1 MWKTTYQSGGSL
13 MYFKCNK
20 KDLVDAVNVVQKAVA
35 AKSTNPLY
43 EGIFLEAK
51 GSTITLRGTETDV
64 SIETVFLTEVIEEG
78 KIVVDS
84 KMFGDIIRK
93 LPNNVITLEKQ
104 DNNSI
109 RISAEK
115 SVLNLLYMD
124 ATNFPEFPRVVD
136 SNKLTFPQSG
146 LKKMVKNVLF
156 SVAQEDTRP
165 ILMGVLFEIKEGKI
179 NLVAMDGY
187 RLAMVSE
194 DIEEDRQY
202 AKVVSGRTLRDV
214 LSLLDD
220 TEKDITISF
229 TDNHALFEVDSVK
242 IISRLLQGEYLRY
255 ENMIPDYSKLS
266 VVIERSEFLEAVDR
280 ANVMANEG
288 SSNLI
293 KLNFEDNNIVIASNS
308 KLGKLREEVY
318 GEMTGEPLEIA
329 FNAKYIMDILKAVD
343 DEKIVM
349 EMTSNISPC
358 VIRPNENLSSLYLVL
373 PVRIAR
379 S

>member
-1 MWKTTYQSGGSL
+1 

-343 DEKIVM
+343 EEKIVM

-358 VIRPNENLSSLYLVL
+358 VIRPNENPSSLYLVL